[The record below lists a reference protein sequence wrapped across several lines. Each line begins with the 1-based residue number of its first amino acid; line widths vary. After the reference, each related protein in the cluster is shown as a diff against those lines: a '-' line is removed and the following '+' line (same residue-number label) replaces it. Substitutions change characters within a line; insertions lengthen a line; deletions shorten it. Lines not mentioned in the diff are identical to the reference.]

1 MWSCDN
7 CNSSSLAD
15 IAFEQSEL
23 KLKIAKL
30 EKIRG
35 KTGHNV
41 RSSKSIQTELQL
53 VFSET
58 ERYASVVKQ
67 SKLIATIAQK
77 YQSQTIWNARIK
89 MNLACRKR

>member
-1 MWSCDN
+1 MCRTKKAIEGIFFWSCDN

-35 KTGHNV
+35 KSGHNV
-41 RSSKSIQTELQL
+41 RSSKSFQTEIQL

-58 ERYASVVKQ
+58 ERDASVVKQ
-67 SKLIATIAQK
+67 SRRHLSYAVV
-77 YQSQTIWNARIK
+77 
-89 MNLACRKR
+89 